1 MENNTIL
8 SERIKKIIDYKGLTI
23 NKFSESVEASNSYFN
38 KVLKNNTSIGS
49 DRLEKIIRTY
59 PDISPE
65 WLLTGEGEMI
75 KNADKPSVKKTETL
89 NDGIPLIPVEAMAGI
104 GNGSVAIKERD
115 IQERYLVPDFVES
128 DFMIRVKGPSME
140 PHFNSG
146 DIIACKIMRDRSFF
160 QWGKVYVIHHREQGT
175 MIKRLFPS
183 DDSMLECKSDNKA
196 FPPFTLEVSQLTNIA
211 LVLGVIRLE

>member
-1 MENNTIL
+1 MKNISTQK
-8 SERIKKIIDYKGLTI
+8 ERILQFINYKGI
-23 NKFSESVEASNSYFN
+23 SKNKFYKATGMSNGILDKKSGLSMDTVEKFYS
-38 KVLKNNTSIGS
+38 
-49 DRLEKIIRTY
+49 TY
-59 PDISPE
+59 NEVDPE
-65 WLLTGEGEMI
+65 WLLTGKGEMV